1 VRVLF
6 LCHYYSPHVGGVE
19 KHVAEISRILSS
31 RHKITI
37 VTEQQEDNLPLV
49 ETISGGI
56 QLVRIPQAD
65 CRSMSSRWRWWG
77 QHLNLLLTA
86 DVVHIHDVFFW
97 LLPWRLIFWWKK
109 WFITFHGYEGSQAP
123 NWKQRL
129 WHQLAGRL
137 TNGSLAIGAWHER
150 WYGMR
155 TTAISYGAVVA
166 DQPNKTAAEP
176 RAVYIGRLSADTGI
190 MTYLEALAWL
200 QKIHRFRLSLD
211 VYGDGPDREMCE
223 KYAKQHQLPV
233 NWHGWQPL
241 ASRELSTALIAFV
254 SRYLAILESLAAG
267 VPVIA
272 HYNNNIK
279 RDYLRLTPFSPWISI
294 GHSAQEIGLAI
305 LRAEKLPSEAQSWA
319 RQQSWNKLS
328 KVYEALWRL

>member
-1 VRVLF
+1 
-6 LCHYYSPHVGGVE
+6 VE
-19 KHVAEISRILSS
+19 KHVAEISRILSA

-37 VTEQQEDNLPLV
+37 VTEQNEDNLPLV
-49 ETISGGI
+49 ETINGGI

-65 CRSMSSRWRWWG
+65 CRSMFSRWRWWA

-97 LLPWRLIFWWKK
+97 LLPWRLTFWWKK

-137 TNGSLAIGAWHER
+137 TNGSLAIGAWHAR

-155 TTAISYGAVVA
+155 TTAISYGAVAV
-166 DQPNKTAAEP
+166 DQPNKTEVEP

-200 QKIHRFRLSLD
+200 QKIHRFRLPLD
-211 VYGDGPDREMCE
+211 VYGDGPDREACE

-233 NWHGWQPL
+233 NWHGWQPQ
-241 ASRELSTALIAFV
+241 AAQELSTALIAFV

-267 VPVIA
+267 VPVVA
-272 HYNNNIK
+272 HYNHNIK

-305 LRAEKLPSEAQSWA
+305 LRAEKLPSEAQRWA
-319 RQQSWNKLS
+319 RRQSWEKLS
-328 KVYEALWRL
+328 RVYEALWKL